1 MMYIENIEVGLS
13 MYSWQIVEEQWLSA
27 GLEWI

>member
-13 MYSWQIVEEQWLSA
+13 MYSWQIVEEQWLSV